1 MDLTELAGTTFGPEA
16 HRITESHVADFI
28 AATSDDADRWTDHAP
43 PGYAAALLFRLAPDF
58 LWSDSVRPFTKVLLH
73 SEQQF
78 NWFGEFGV
86 GDLLEISAT
95 VGTVRERGGMYFV
108 GFAMRATSAAET
120 ILESSS
126 TFLMGAKEVEPAA
139 NELTEPEA
147 TERGRCDLASDVD
160 VQGDI
165 AQLVKSASRADLVH
179 YAAASGDFNPLHWD
193 HATAV
198 AAGVPGVIAHG
209 LLVASWAAQAA
220 VAHADNDGSRLAT
233 MTLRFRNPLFPAVP
247 ALVTAQLGEG
257 GSVDLLVTAGDDKL
271 VTGRAAL
278 AQADTP

>member
-1 MDLTELAGTTFGPEA
+1 MDLTELAGTTFGPVT
-16 HRITESHVADFI
+16 HPITASHVADFV

-78 NWFGEFGV
+78 VWHRELRIGE
-86 GDLLEISAT
+86 LLEISAT
-95 VGTVRERGGMYFV
+95 VDSVRERGGMYFV
-108 GFAMRATSAAET
+108 GFVMSATSGGEEV
-120 ILESSS
+120 LQSSS
-126 TFLMGAKEVEPAA
+126 TFLMGSTESAPA
-139 NELTEPEA
+139 A
-147 TERGRCDLASDVD
+147 TERTEPWATERDRCDLASEVD
-160 VQGDI
+160 VRGST
-165 AQLVKSASRADLVH
+165 ARLVKSASRADLVH

-220 VAHADNDGSRLAT
+220 VAHADNDGSRLGSIK
-233 MTLRFRNPLFPAVP
+233 LRFRNPLFPAVS
-247 ALVTAQLGEG
+247 ALVTAERGEG
-257 GSVDLLVTAGDDKL
+257 GFVDLVVAAGDDKL
-271 VTGRAAL
+271 VTGRGEL
-278 AQADTP
+278 V